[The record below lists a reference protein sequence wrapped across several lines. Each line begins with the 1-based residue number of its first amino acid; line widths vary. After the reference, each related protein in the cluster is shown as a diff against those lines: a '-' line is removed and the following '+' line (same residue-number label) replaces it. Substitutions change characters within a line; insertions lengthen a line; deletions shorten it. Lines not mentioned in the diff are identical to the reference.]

1 MFGTHHEEQLHRIER
16 AIIGLMERIDLMSLD
31 LTRLQAGA
39 AAAEATI
46 TDLRAK
52 NADLTT
58 QLAAAVAKAENP
70 ADQVAVDQVGDAL
83 TAAATPPA

>member
-1 MFGTHHEEQLHRIER
+1 MFEFHHEEQLHRIER

-31 LTRLQAGA
+31 LTKLQAGA

-58 QLAAAVAKAENP
+58 QLAAAVAKEENP
-70 ADQVAVDQVGDAL
+70 ADQAAVDQVGDAL
-83 TAAATPPA
+83 TAASQG

>member
-70 ADQVAVDQVGDAL
+70 ADQTAVDQVGDAL